1 MHKTSLFVYQLLK
14 YFILSFV
21 EEHHFIITGLPY
33 SYIFIK
39 FGWEA
44 KNN

>member
-14 YFILSFV
+14 YFIPSFV
-21 EEHHFIITGLPY
+21 EGHHFIITGLPY
-33 SYIFIK
+33 RCLYK